1 MTLSHR
7 PAPRPLAAPP
17 APAGRAARSLSP
29 VALAGLLGAAALLS
43 ACGGGGGGG
52 GGSTPPPP
60 PPPKGPLTV
69 TVDPALAGS
78 PLNLKI
84 TLAAG
89 ATGPADVIYSTAA
102 VTATTGDATGGDRCN
117 SVGVDYITATRA
129 TATVPAG
136 ASSVT
141 VPITTCANTTFEPN
155 ERLDI
160 TTEFEGRTTT
170 NRASIVNTFAGGLN
184 DTGIT
189 QCLNKANAL
198 GACSATDIA
207 GQDAAT
213 GRDASTLTNDGA
225 DGRVGFSF
233 AATSGGA
240 CVQDQ
245 VTGLLW
251 DATSATANTLAAA
264 QVLADAANAANR
276 CGRADWR
283 LPTPA
288 ELASLV
294 DAGVT
299 TGARIDPKLGAT
311 AAVPSWTGTAY
322 AGDTRA
328 NWVVDFGSGAVAFEP
343 GTNPLGKTFAARLVA
358 GTAAADAD
366 CDNATT
372 PRYTDHG
379 NGTVTDTRTGLMWMQ
394 CVDGL
399 SGASCG
405 TGTATTHASF
415 SAALARATAVNADA
429 AGAGKTY
436 NDWRVPNRN
445 ELASLVNWRCSSPA
459 IQRTRFPGTPSSSVW
474 TSSAATVAGF
484 VWYVD
489 FTDGN
494 VGLSG
499 STGNRVLRLV
509 RAGQ

>member
-1 MTLSHR
+1 MTLI
-7 PAPRPLAAPP
+7 APRPLTAPP
-17 APAGRAARSLSP
+17 APNGRRLLSP
-29 VALAGLLGAAALLS
+29 LALIGALGAAALVS
-43 ACGGGGGGG
+43 GCGGGGGGS
-52 GGSTPPPP
+52 STPPPAP
-60 PPPKGPLTV
+60 TPKGPLTV
-69 TVDPALAGS
+69 SVDPVTAGN
-78 PLNLKI
+78 PLSLKI

-89 ATGPADVIYSTAA
+89 ATGPVDIVYSTAQTGS
-102 VTATTGDATGGDRCN
+102 VTGDATGGDRCN
-117 SVGVDYITATRA
+117 SVGVDYISATRA
-129 TATVPAG
+129 TVSVPAG

-141 VPITTCANTTFEPN
+141 VPITTCANTAFEPN

-160 TTEFEGRTTT
+160 TTELEGRTTT
-170 NRASIVNTFAGGLN
+170 NRVLIVNTTAGGLN
-184 DTGIT
+184 DSGVA
-189 QCLNKANAL
+189 QCLNTANAL
-198 GACSATDIA
+198 VACSATDIA
-207 GQDAAT
+207 GQDGAA
-213 GRDASTLTNDGA
+213 GRDASTLTNDAA
-225 DGRVGFSF
+225 DGRAGFSF

-251 DATSATANTLAAA
+251 DSASATANTLAAA
-264 QVLADAANAANR
+264 QVLADAANAASR
-276 CGRADWR
+276 CGRTDWR

-299 TGARIDPKLGAT
+299 TGARIDPKLGTT

-328 NWVVDFGSGAVAFEP
+328 NWVVDFGSGALAFEAA
-343 GTNPLGKTFAARLVA
+343 TNPLGKTFATRLVA

-379 NGTVTDTRTGLMWMQ
+379 NGTVSDLRTGLMWMQ

-405 TGTATTHASF
+405 SGTATTHASF
-415 SAALARATAVNADA
+415 SAALARATAVNGDA
-429 AGAGKTY
+429 AGAGKGY

-459 IQRTRFPGTPSSSVW
+459 IQRTRFPGTPNSSAW
-474 TSSAATVAGF
+474 TSSPATVAGF

-499 STGNRVLRLV
+499 SAGNRVLRLV